1 MSLKQERVYFPDN
14 DCPIS
19 PTQGHIIR
27 IPHDPNKKSTICA
40 YVATGCDK
48 DSKKMPLT
56 GKKEKKKYPF
66 YKPKNNFI
74 WKNIHHLP

>member
-19 PTQGHIIR
+19 PTQGHI
-27 IPHDPNKKSTICA
+27 PHDPNKKSTICA
-40 YVATGCDK
+40 NVATGCDK

-56 GKKEKKKYPF
+56 GKKEKKNIPF
-66 YKPKNNFI
+66 INHKIISSGKIYTV
-74 WKNIHHLP
+74 HHFP